1 MIFHFVTSTLKC
13 RCMQMIVASMLHIS
27 DEYIVEQQM
36 NHDLHE
42 IHTWLIAN
50 KLSLII
56 IIIIYNKTF
65 LLRVALNISR

>member
-1 MIFHFVTSTLKC
+1 
-13 RCMQMIVASMLHIS
+13 MQMIVASMLHIS

-56 IIIIYNKTF
+56 IIIIIYNKTF

>member
-1 MIFHFVTSTLKC
+1 
-13 RCMQMIVASMLHIS
+13 MQMIVASMLHIS